1 MRIVPIAFTK
11 WVIAKP
17 IKIVKKRDDDC
28 TVRGRVRV
36 LNFHKKGE

>member
-1 MRIVPIAFTK
+1 MAFTK
-11 WVIAKP
+11 GIKAKP

-36 LNFHKKGE
+36 LDFHRKGE